1 VTLGP
6 EHSLTLRRG
15 IEHNNN
21 LITDII
27 DIIMDMVKVIST
39 LAVVEVEFTMTETG
53 GGPIAVPPNRQRSE
67 HLFPNP
73 TSVV

>member
-1 VTLGP
+1 
-6 EHSLTLRRG
+6 
-15 IEHNNN
+15 
-21 LITDII
+21 
-27 DIIMDMVKVIST
+27 MDMVKVIST

-53 GGPIAVPPNRQRSE
+53 GGPIGIAVPPNRQRSE